1 LPLVRYKR
9 TAYDPDMR
17 EPERLI
23 EFFADKNLHSTQ
35 ELEAH
40 GFNRNAVKRLADEG
54 RLIQFTRGIYL
65 TPEAL
70 EQENL
75 GLAAISMLREG
86 AVCLLSAAAYHDIGD
101 EVPPEVWFAVDR
113 AKVKNAKIPSFD
125 YSHQLVFWPAE
136 YFDVGIKEIT
146 AAGQKVSI
154 TNPARTVVDLLYNRN
169 KLTEE
174 VALRAF
180 SDFLRTDGDMREVW
194 DIAIKLKRHESLAAY
209 LNMADELKESIPQR
223 RGP

>member
-1 LPLVRYKR
+1 
-9 TAYDPDMR
+9 MR
-17 EPERLI
+17 EPERLLQ
-23 EFFADKNLHSTQ
+23 FFADNNLHSNA

-40 GFNRNAVKRLADEG
+40 GFNRNAVKRLTDEG

-70 EQENL
+70 DQGDL
-75 GLAAISMLREG
+75 SLAAISMLREG
-86 AVCLLSAAAYHDIGD
+86 TVCLLSAAAYHDIGD
-101 EVPPEVWFAVDR
+101 EVPPEIWFAVDR
-113 AKVKNAKIPSFD
+113 TKVKNAKIPSFD
-125 YSHQLVFWPAE
+125 YSHQLVFWPSE
-136 YFDVGIKEIT
+136 YFEVGIEEIT
-146 AAGQKVSI
+146 VAGQQVSI
-154 TNPARTVVDLLYNRN
+154 TNRARTVVDLLHNRN

-180 SDFLRTDGDMREVW
+180 SDFLRTEGDMREVW
-194 DIAIKLKRHESLAAY
+194 DIATKLKRHESLAAY

>member
-1 LPLVRYKR
+1 
-9 TAYDPDMR
+9 MR
-17 EPERLI
+17 EPERLLQ
-23 EFFADKNLHSTQ
+23 FFSDRNLHSNA
-35 ELEAH
+35 ELESY
-40 GFNRNAVKRLADEG
+40 GFNRNAVKRLTDEG

-70 EQENL
+70 DQGNL
-75 GLAAISMLREG
+75 TLAAISMLREG

-101 EVPPEVWFAVDR
+101 EVPPEIWFAVDR

-125 YSHQLVFWPAE
+125 YSHQLVFWPTE
-136 YFDVGIKEIT
+136 YFDVGIEEIT
-146 AAGQKVSI
+146 VAGQKVSL
-154 TNPARTVVDLLYNRN
+154 TNRARTVVDLLHNRN

>member
-1 LPLVRYKR
+1 MPLVRYKM
-9 TAYDPDMR
+9 TSYDQKMR
-17 EPERLI
+17 EPQRLLQ
-23 EFFADKNLHSTQ
+23 FFADRNLHTSS

-40 GFNRNAVKRLADEG
+40 GFNRNAVKRLTDEG
-54 RLIQFTRGIYL
+54 QLLQYTRGIYL
-65 TPEAL
+65 APDAL
-70 EQENL
+70 EQGNL
-75 GLAAISMLREG
+75 TLAAISMLREG

-113 AKVKNAKIPSFD
+113 AKVKNGKIASFD
-125 YSHQLVFWPAE
+125 YSHQLVFWPVD
-136 YFDVGIKEIT
+136 YFSIGIEKADI
-146 AAGQKVSI
+146 AGQSVSI
-154 TNPARTVVDLLYNRN
+154 TNRARTIVDLLHYRN

-180 SDFLRTDGDMREVW
+180 SDFLKTDGDMREVW
-194 DIAIKLKRHESLAAY
+194 EIAIKLKRHDSLAAY

>member
-1 LPLVRYKR
+1 MPLVCYKM
-9 TAYDPDMR
+9 APYDFTMR
-17 EPERLI
+17 EPERLLQ
-23 EFFADKNLHSTQ
+23 FFADQNLHSNS
-35 ELEAH
+35 ELEAQ
-40 GFNRNAVKRLADEG
+40 GFNRNAVRRLVEEG

-65 TPEAL
+65 TPEGL
-70 EQENL
+70 DQGNL
-75 GLAAISMLREG
+75 SLAAISMLRDG
-86 AVCLLSAAAYHDIGD
+86 AVCLLSAAAFHDIGD

-125 YSHQLVFWPAE
+125 YSHQLVFWPTE
-136 YFDVGIKEIT
+136 YFDVGIEDVT
-146 AAGQKVSI
+146 VAGQQVSI
-154 TNPARTVVDLLYNRN
+154 TNRARTVVDLLHNRN